1 MVHRSG
7 GTSNIYVGAAVDGR
21 SHPLVE
27 FVIQIGKNRCIGYDI
42 RMRSVMN
49 VSLPPVLKQWVDE
62 QVKDRGFG
70 TASEFI
76 RDMLRRARE
85 KSAHDRIEQALLRAV
100 DTPIS
105 PMTDQDWR
113 DIASEGRK
121 LAKKRAKK

>member
-1 MVHRSG
+1 
-7 GTSNIYVGAAVDGR
+7 
-21 SHPLVE
+21 
-27 FVIQIGKNRCIGYDI
+27 
-42 RMRSVMN
+42 MRAVMN

-76 RDMLRRARE
+76 RDMLRRQRE
-85 KSAHDRIEQALLRAV
+85 SSVQYRIEQALLRAV
-100 DTPIS
+100 ETPIS